1 MATSRIDQTPVVLV
15 MMSGLPGVGK
25 SSLARALAVRLRAA
39 VVSVDPIED
48 AMVRSGIPMSFETG
62 VAAYEV
68 GATVAVAQL
77 RAGLPVIADAANLL
91 EVGRDMWRAAAAPT
105 GARMSVIEVVC
116 SDQAL
121 HRRRLEARE
130 RGLTAYPEPSWHDV
144 MRRAAGA
151 DPWTVDRLV
160 VDTVR
165 PLDEL
170 VEQAVAYLAS

>member
-1 MATSRIDQTPVVLV
+1 

-25 SSLARALAVRLRAA
+25 SSLAEALAVRLRAA

-48 AMVRSGIPMSFETG
+48 AMVRSGVPMSFETG

-68 GATVAVAQL
+68 GATVAAAQL
-77 RAGLPVIADAANLL
+77 RVGLTVIADAANLL
-91 EVGRDMWRAAAAPT
+91 EVGRDMWRAAAAST
-105 GARMSVIEVVC
+105 GTPVSVIEVVC

-130 RGLTAYPEPSWHDV
+130 RGLVAYPEPAWDEV
-144 MRRAAGA
+144 VRRATEA

-170 VEQAVAYLAS
+170 VAQAVAFLAS